1 MKQGRTLSKLKE
13 CSTLFFC
20 KKRSM
25 GFIKH
30 WMETNIAPLNSGRTQ
45 FFHKKSSKNIR
56 NTVDKKIGWCYVR
69 YIDISTPIK

>member
-45 FFHKKSSKNIR
+45 FFHKKTAKTSEILL
-56 NTVDKKIGWCYVR
+56 TKK
-69 YIDISTPIK
+69 